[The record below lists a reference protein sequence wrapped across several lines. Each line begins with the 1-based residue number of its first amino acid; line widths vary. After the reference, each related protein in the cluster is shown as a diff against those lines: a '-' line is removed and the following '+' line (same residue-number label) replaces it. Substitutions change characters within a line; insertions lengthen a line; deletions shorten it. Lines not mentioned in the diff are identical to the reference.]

1 MMEVLVLGGDTRY
14 LEIIESLSS
23 KYNVTLVGYKN
34 TYINNRVKNIDIKDV
49 DISVYD
55 VIVFPINGVMD
66 KNLIN
71 CRFNNNPI
79 KLSNDFLVGSKKDVL
94 IFSGIPTDCLS
105 NMLEIADRVC
115 VYMMKDINVI
125 KENSIPTVEGII
137 ADVINN
143 TEVTLNDSKVLVFGY
158 GNIGSLL
165 TKYLKMLGADVS
177 VGIVSDRDKNYLDE
191 LGIYNFFSY
200 DRNKLIHEIG
210 SSDIII
216 NTVPKTVIDDCLVKY
231 INKDAYVL
239 DIASHPYGIDQEV
252 LAEYFIKSKL
262 YLGIPGKVA
271 PKTSGK
277 ILTKKIFDVMGDV

>member
-14 LEIIESLSS
+14 LEIIEGLCS

-34 TYINNRVKNIDIKDV
+34 TYINGRVKNVDIDNIDIS
-49 DISVYD
+49 IYD
-55 VIVFPINGVMD
+55 VVIFPINGVMD
-66 KNLIN
+66 RNLIN

-79 KLSNDFLVGSKKDVL
+79 KLSDDFLVNSKKDVL
-94 IFSGIPTDCLS
+94 IFSGIPTNSLN
-105 NMLEIADRVC
+105 NMLEIADRDC
-115 VYMMKDINVI
+115 VYMMKDQNVI
-125 KENSIPTVEGII
+125 KENAIPTVEGII
-137 ADVINN
+137 ADIINN
-143 TEVTLNDSKVLVFGY
+143 TEITLNDSRVLVFGY

-165 TKYLKMLGADVS
+165 TDYLRMLGANVS
-177 VGIVSDRDKNYLDE
+177 VAIVSDKDKRTLDKI
-191 LGIYNFFSY
+191 GISNFFSY
-200 DRNKLIHEIG
+200 CRNDLIQKIN

-216 NTVPKTVIDDCLVKY
+216 NTVPKTVIDENLIKY
-231 INKDAYVL
+231 INKEAYVL